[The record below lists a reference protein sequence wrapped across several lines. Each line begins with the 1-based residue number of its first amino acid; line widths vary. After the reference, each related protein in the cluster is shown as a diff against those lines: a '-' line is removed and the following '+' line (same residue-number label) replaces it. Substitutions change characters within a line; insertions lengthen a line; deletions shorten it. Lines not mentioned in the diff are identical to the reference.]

1 MEPGEEEEEEEGEA
15 RAGVAAAA
23 KEEEEKEEVNRS
35 AIGSTLTPVPV
46 TTWASL
52 DHASLR

>member
-1 MEPGEEEEEEEGEA
+1 MEPGEEEEEEGEA